1 MVARPRRTNSR
12 PSLPPAPSMTAML
25 LRKSRLASTHSRYV
39 TNVVLNHGE
48 QHVGSSLDEHV
59 ASDDGHPSRHHEL
72 PPLFDNLLRVPTTI
86 HKHPVRPLLT
96 RSLHHSA
103 IPSDR
108 SSQEAGIISENPVR
122 SRSNHQIYLNAQR
135 IDQSS
140 PIPTS
145 PHTSSFIS
153 LYHSATSFYSLEH
166 HSSYASIDP
175 SFYSAQESLELDC
188 HSHQGVVSKDFLPV
202 SSQHQQSPLPTENI
216 SAEPGHDEL
225 QPRNG
230 SQGTESSEEPTSTG
244 QQDSAD
250 ESFRCRGLSSS
261 QITPDSRYQ
270 PSDQKLSPSA
280 SDQNDSQPSSDQRGY
295 NGPTDKKSDQAQ
307 SLLTDKHGI
316 IGCCQQSHQIPNK
329 TEVDNSLITDDDHH
343 SEAGSLQKVGL
354 TRQRVSNSTD
364 EVAIGQLNR
373 SSPSSQAPS
382 ATPNPMHTMIPASI
396 DLDQNTGIFRCPTL
410 RRVIANFGPRFIAFN
425 DKRKKFQ
432 VELHAKMRVKFH
444 HNINKD
450 EEVVSSF
457 IPSFQS
463 NI

>member
-25 LRKSRLASTHSRYV
+25 LRKSRLACTHSRYV

-166 HSSYASIDP
+166 HFSYASIDP

-230 SQGTESSEEPTSTG
+230 SQGTESSKEPTS
-244 QQDSAD
+244 
-250 ESFRCRGLSSS
+250 
-261 QITPDSRYQ
+261 
-270 PSDQKLSPSA
+270 
-280 SDQNDSQPSSDQRGY
+280 
-295 NGPTDKKSDQAQ
+295 TDKKSDQAQ

-316 IGCCQQSHQIPNK
+316 IDCCQQSHQIPNK

-396 DLDQNTGIFRCPTL
+396 DLDQNTGILRCPTL